1 MVSFGLLLTHFR
13 GGMDRRQARSRIG
26 PGPLL
31 VLGFAIVIAA
41 ATWAAIAYH
50 IREERQAAIASAEK
64 DVANLALAVDENLS
78 RLIESVDQII
88 RVLRG
93 EYLVAGMTPAVTG
106 LIEKLCADNP
116 LVFTLGIIDAN
127 GDLIAVN
134 KTNTNI
140 PVNLADRPHFRIHA
154 EGGEDFLYVGRP
166 VVSRSLGRD
175 AIFLTRRISNP
186 NGSFGG
192 AISAAIDP
200 LRLAAFFR
208 SIDIGEQG
216 AVIIAGLD
224 GAVRVHVQG
233 KDTVRHEP
241 DRFPAP
247 PLGMTQTAGNGIYRA
262 TSDDGVTRIYA
273 YREMQVAPLIVILG
287 EAETEVLAEL
297 AHDVSRYYIAG
308 GVMTVVI
315 GAFGIFLALQWRR
328 LRATEQRFRDGLG
341 AIAEGF
347 ILFDKDDRL
356 VMWNPRY
363 EAIYPHFK
371 GALRIGMRRAELV
384 RHAVKAMKKL
394 PNGMDA
400 ADFIRWRQ
408 ERRAQLGVPFEHH
421 FENGTV
427 IVTTETR
434 TDDGGLV
441 ATHRDVT
448 GEKQAQHRLAESEQ
462 KFRDFASAS
471 SDWFWEQDENLRF
484 TRISDHGRRAL
495 GLFSE
500 MLIGRTGREGGF
512 LGLTEEQW
520 AKHEDDL
527 AHRRPFREFRYQ
539 FILPDGRLRH
549 RSINGVPVFDANGKF
564 VGYRGTGRDVT
575 ARVEAT
581 ELLRSVI
588 DAIPAMVSAKD
599 VDGCYLLMNS
609 YQAKLYGTTPSDAI
623 GKTAADLMGAEYG
636 AYTGAI
642 DRRVLDSGKTT
653 GFYEERQDGIDGIRR
668 DWLSVKEPLIN
679 AQGSVVGLITI
690 ALDITARKA
699 AERALLAATEA
710 AEAANRAKSAF
721 LANMSHEI
729 RTPLNGVIGM
739 IEALLDTRLD
749 AEQRMHAEMAE
760 NSADQLL
767 RIVGD
772 VLDMSKLEA
781 GAMQLESLAFDF
793 ASLVESAA
801 DAVLAVAESKNLDL
815 VLDIDPR
822 VGRYWGDPTRLR
834 QVLLNLVSNAVK
846 FTERGF
852 VEIGVALDGD
862 GGDAAALR
870 FWVKDTGIGV
880 APEQAARLFD
890 KFVQA
895 DDTITR
901 RYGGTGLGL
910 AICKEVVTLMGGE
923 IAFASRLD
931 EGSVSTVHVRLAP
944 EPAVEP
950 HWAAALGGK
959 RLLLALSRESE
970 RQSWRR
976 WFSHWGVDVVV
987 ASDLFPSSGSI
998 SGGALDFAVIDRDF
1012 DGESGAGTAL
1022 AQRLRENEPDGR
1034 IRIVMC
1040 SARGAAAAAAASS
1053 CDATDAV
1060 LRKPLRP
1067 SLLRGALL
1075 PPDAAAPVAEP
1086 GLPVSPGT
1094 AVLLVEDNE
1103 MNRYLAERLLASLGC
1118 DFDVAVDGAQGVARA
1133 AERHYELILMDVQM
1147 PVMDGLRAAR
1157 AIRAERGPNRD
1168 TPIVALT
1175 AHAFAEDVRR
1185 CFDAG
1190 MNGHLTKPLRRGDL
1204 AATLARFVTGTA
1216 VSSAASAGESGVAG
1230 GTRDADV
1237 VAALQT
1243 LETETSPE
1251 VAARMVQIFIAKHV
1265 GLSAR
1270 LKAHWRAGEREAIT
1284 REAHTLKSAAR
1295 LFGGA
1300 RLGALAQ
1307 TLEGEPDLPA
1317 IDAVGGEIDG
1327 LCRILAARYR
1337 TDAA

>member
-1 MVSFGLLLTHFR
+1 
-13 GGMDRRQARSRIG
+13 MDRRQARSRIG
-26 PGPLL
+26 SGPLL

-41 ATWAAIAYH
+41 AIWAAIAYH
-50 IREERQAAIASAEK
+50 IREERQTAIVSAEK
-64 DVANLALAVDENLS
+64 DVVNLALAVDENLS
-78 RLIESVDQII
+78 RLVESVDQII

-93 EYLVAGMTPAVTG
+93 EYLVAGMTPAVTS

-116 LVFTLGIIDAN
+116 LILTLGIIDAK
-127 GDLIAVN
+127 GDLVAVN
-134 KTNTNI
+134 RTNTDM

-166 VVSRSLGRD
+166 VISRSLGRQSL
-175 AIFLTRRISNP
+175 FLTRRISNP
-186 NGSFGG
+186 DGRFGG
-192 AISAAIDP
+192 VISAAIDP

-233 KDTVRHEP
+233 KETVRREP

-262 TSDDGVTRIYA
+262 AADDGVSRIYA
-273 YREMQVAPLIVILG
+273 YRQMQVAPLVVIVG
-287 EAETEVLAEL
+287 EAEAEILAEL
-297 AHDVSRYYIAG
+297 AHDVPRYYIAG
-308 GVMTVVI
+308 GVMTI
-315 GAFGIFLALQWRR
+315 AIAAFGVFLALQWRR

-356 VMWNPRY
+356 VMWNSRY
-363 EAIYPHFK
+363 EAIYPHLK
-371 GALRIGMRRAELV
+371 GALRVGMRRVELV
-384 RHAVKAMKKL
+384 SHAVKAMKKL
-394 PNGMDA
+394 PNGMDG
-400 ADFIRWRQ
+400 ADFVRWRQ
-408 ERRAQLGVPFEHH
+408 ERRAQLGAPFEHH
-421 FENGTV
+421 FEDGRV
-427 IVTTETR
+427 IVTTEKR

-448 GEKQAQHRLAESEQ
+448 SEKQAQHRLAESEQ

-495 GLFSE
+495 GLFAE
-500 MLIGRTGREGGF
+500 MLIGKTRREGGF
-512 LGLTEEQW
+512 LGPTEEQW

-539 FILPDGRLRH
+539 VILPDGKLRH

-575 ARVEAT
+575 ARVEASQ
-581 ELLRSVI
+581 LLRSVI

-599 VDGCYLLMNS
+599 VDGCYLLMNT

-690 ALDITARKA
+690 ALDITARKT

-793 ASLVESAA
+793 APLVESAA
-801 DAVLAVAESKNLDL
+801 DAVLAVAESKNLEL

-822 VGRYWGDPTRLR
+822 VGRYRGDPTRLR
-834 QVLLNLVSNAVK
+834 QVLFNLVSNAVK

-910 AICKEVVTLMGGE
+910 AICKEIVTLMGGE
-923 IAFASRLD
+923 IAFASRLN
-931 EGSVSTVHVRLAP
+931 EGSVSTVHLHLVP
-944 EPAVEP
+944 EPAIEP
-950 HWAAALGGK
+950 PWAAALRGK
-959 RLLLALSRESE
+959 RLLLALCRESE
-970 RQSWRR
+970 RQSWQR

-987 ASDLFPSSGSI
+987 ASDPLPSSGPVA
-998 SGGALDFAVIDRDF
+998 GGALDFAVIDRDF
-1012 DGESGAGTAL
+1012 GGESGAGAAL
-1022 AQRLRENEPDGR
+1022 ARRLREDEPHGR
-1034 IRIVMC
+1034 TRIVIC
-1040 SARGAAAAAAASS
+1040 SARGAAATASS
-1053 CDATDAV
+1053 CDAVDAV

-1075 PPDAAAPVAEP
+1075 PRDAALPIAEP
-1086 GLPVSPGT
+1086 GLPVPPGT

-1103 MNRYLAERLLASLGC
+1103 VNRYLAERLLARLGC
-1118 DFDVAVDGAQGVARA
+1118 DFDVAVDGAQAVARA
-1133 AERHYELILMDVQM
+1133 TERRYELILMDVQM

-1157 AIRAERGPNRD
+1157 AIRADRGPNRD

-1204 AATLARFVTGTA
+1204 AATLARFVTGA
-1216 VSSAASAGESGVAG
+1216 ASSSAASADDSGVAG
-1230 GTRDADV
+1230 STRDADV
-1237 VAALQT
+1237 AAALQT

-1251 VAARMVQIFIAKHV
+1251 VAAHMVQIFIAKHV

-1270 LKAHWRAGEREAIT
+1270 LKAHWRVGESEAIA

-1295 LFGGA
+1295 LFGAA
-1300 RLGALAQ
+1300 RLGDLAQ
-1307 TLEGEPDLPA
+1307 ALEGEPDLPT
-1317 IDAVGGEIDG
+1317 IDAVGDEIDG
-1327 LCRILAARYR
+1327 LCRVLARRYR